1 MTMLKKDPIF
11 WCAAGILVLGFA
23 LFAIT
28 QNQFWIAL
36 GIGSYLLRPTLASL
50 GIARKNVD
58 ERQMTINYRSGNI
71 GFAVLL
77 ITCVIFMAKLETE
90 GNHDFELF
98 ATAIIVGLVAKGLLN
113 VILVKNYREAASKI
127 IISAGLLIATFAAMD
142 GGSIVGAFMQAWP
155 WLVIAAAGFLSKKYP
170 RVMGIIVFIM
180 TALMLIFVMT
190 VGLRNSGSLWTQI
203 VVAALIGVPLILA
216 GICLFIGDQSEH
228 DVKPEK
234 TA

>member
-1 MTMLKKDPIF
+1 MLKRDSIF
-11 WCAAGILVLGFA
+11 WCATGILALGFV

-28 QNQFWIAL
+28 GNQFWVAL

-77 ITCVIFMAKLETE
+77 ITCVLYMAKLETE

-98 ATAIIVGLVAKGLLN
+98 ATAIIIGLVTKALFN

-127 IISAGLLIATFAAMD
+127 ITSAGLLIALFASLD
-142 GGSIVGAFMQAWP
+142 GGSIVGALMQAWP
-155 WLVIAAAGFLSKKYP
+155 GLAIAAVGVLSKKYP
-170 RVMGIIVFIM
+170 RSMAIAIFVLTSF
-180 TALMLIFVMT
+180 MLFFVMT
-190 VGLRNSGSLWTQI
+190 VGVRNSGSLSGQMI
-203 VVAALIGVPLILA
+203 VAALIGVPLILA
-216 GICLFIGDQSEH
+216 GICLFVGDKNNTDIESNET
-228 DVKPEK
+228 V
-234 TA
+234 